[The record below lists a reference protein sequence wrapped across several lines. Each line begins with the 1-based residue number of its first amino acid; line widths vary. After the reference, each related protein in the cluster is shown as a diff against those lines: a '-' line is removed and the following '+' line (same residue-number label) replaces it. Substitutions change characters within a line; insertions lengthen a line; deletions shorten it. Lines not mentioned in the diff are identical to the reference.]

1 MKIKIYH
8 NPRWGKS
15 RSSVGILENSNIEFE
30 IIEYLKNPPSKS
42 EIKNIISILNIKA
55 KDIIRTT
62 EADFRDNHISKIMD
76 NESKLLDAIVRLP
89 KILQRPIVIFGNK
102 GVIGRPPE
110 NIYKILQCKKLN
122 WSFNILRRFK

>member
-15 RSSVGILENSNIEFE
+15 RSSVGILENRNLEFQV
-30 IIEYLKNPPSKS
+30 IEYLKTPLSKS
-42 EIKNIISILNIKA
+42 EIKKIIHILNVKI

-62 EADFRDNHISKIMD
+62 ESDFKENNISSIID
-76 NESKLLDAIVRLP
+76 NESKLLDALVKFP
-89 KILQRPIVIFGNK
+89 KILQRPIIIVGNK

-110 NIYKILQCKKLN
+110 NIYSILD
-122 WSFNILRRFK
+122 